1 MERAG
6 CFPGALPIPFP
17 GVASN
22 VLTGENECGN
32 EVTHSARMSADGGI
46 ASAQWTEVAIVINTG
61 FVSGKAYN
69 TFMECREERIKVERS

>member
-1 MERAG
+1 
-6 CFPGALPIPFP
+6 
-17 GVASN
+17 
-22 VLTGENECGN
+22 
-32 EVTHSARMSADGGI
+32 MSADGGI